1 MRITQIS
8 LTNFR
13 SFRATQNIDIAP
25 VTLLFGPNSVG
36 KSSIL
41 LALFYVQQILK
52 HGHCDPLR
60 IDALGNKHVGGFRN
74 LVNGRDPKKRITIK
88 ITYKKGDYI
97 GSSYNKLSELF
108 DDELGLTVD
117 SPTAD
122 ADKVA
127 VELGIAW
134 SYSKGEGYA
143 YVASYKIWLD
153 DQKIAELSSDAGT
166 KQPMIDYLNYS
177 HPALVCEEDASYETE
192 DGFADEYVSNFQ
204 RVINAPRRT
213 MSIVPDADN
222 LKNKE
227 LEFHE
232 PIGFKGFAGAL
243 PKLGSVLETTLDI
256 DPPIMMQRIHEILS
270 DVLVAPLDN
279 LLLLLNESLCIGP
292 LRVVPDSLSAR
303 NPYPSQRE
311 WYDGTAAWE
320 ELRNS
325 GLQVMELNHWM
336 NKPET
341 MNLGYSIRNKTTRE
355 VISYSGSENW
365 AREFSDMLRL
375 VTSSD
380 KGEPSNEELKE
391 AVNCL
396 PKDIRAAVNRELEND
411 KNNLIDKSRFDI
423 VLWDDFNDIEVNSSD
438 VGVGVSQLLPLIV
451 AAVKRPHG
459 LIACEQP
466 ELHVHPRVQVGI
478 GDLLLQKSRGSKTF
492 LIETHSEHLILRI
505 LKRIRQTTDGDL
517 PDDIDP
523 VSPEH
528 VSITYLEPGPG
539 GVTSRRIEIDKEG
552 EFVQRWP
559 NGFFT
564 ERGEELF

>member
-60 IDALGNKHVGGFRN
+60 IDALGNKHVGGFRS

-88 ITYKKGDYI
+88 IIYKKGDYI

-122 ADKVA
+122 ANKVA
-127 VELGIAW
+127 VELSIAW

-153 DQKIAELSSDAGT
+153 DEKIAELSSDAGT
-166 KQPMIDYLNYS
+166 KQPMIDYLNYR
-177 HPALVCEEDASYETE
+177 HPALVCEEDSDYETE
-192 DGFADEYVSNFQ
+192 DSFPDYVSNFQ
-204 RVINAPRRT
+204 RVINAPRKM
-213 MSIVPDADN
+213 MSIVPDVES
-222 LKNKE
+222 LKNKDI
-227 LEFHE
+227 EFHE

-243 PKLGSVLETTLDI
+243 PKLGSVLETTLNI
-256 DPPIMMQRIHEILS
+256 DPPVMTQRVHEILS
-270 DVLVAPLDN
+270 DVVVAPLDN

-292 LRVVPDSLSAR
+292 LRVVPDSLSSR
-303 NPYPSQRE
+303 NPYPNQRD

-325 GLQVMELNHWM
+325 GSQVMELNHWM
-336 NKPET
+336 NKPDT
-341 MNLGYSIRNKTTRE
+341 LNLGYSVRNKSTRQ
-355 VISYSGSENW
+355 VINYSGSENW
-365 AREFSDMLRL
+365 TGEMLDMLRGIL
-375 VTSSD
+375 SREVGRESSE
-380 KGEPSNEELKE
+380 KLKE
-391 AVNCL
+391 SVNDL
-396 PKDIRAAVNRELEND
+396 PEGLRAEIRKELEKDESNI
-411 KNNLIDKSRFDI
+411 LDKSRFDI
-423 VLWDDFNDIEVNSSD
+423 VLWDDVNGIEINSSE
-438 VGVGVSQLLPLIV
+438 VGVGVSQLLPLVV

-478 GDLLLQKSRGSKTF
+478 GDLLLQTSRGSKTF

-505 LKRIRQTTDGDL
+505 LKRIRQTTDGEL
-517 PDDIDP
+517 PENIDP

-528 VSITYLEPGPG
+528 VSITYLEPGPS
-539 GVTSRRIEIDKEG
+539 GVISRRIEIDKEG

-559 NGFFT
+559 HGFFT

>member
-13 SFRATQNIDIAP
+13 SFRATQNIDVAP

-60 IDALGNKHVGGFRN
+60 IDALGNKHVGGFRS

-88 ITYKKGDYI
+88 ITYKKGGYI
-97 GSSYNKLSELF
+97 GSSYNKLSELL
-108 DDELGLTVD
+108 DDEVGLTVD

-127 VELGIAW
+127 IELGIAW

-143 YVASYKIWLD
+143 YVASYKVWLD
-153 DQKIAELSSDAGT
+153 DQKIAELSSDSGT

-177 HPALVCEEDASYETE
+177 HPALTCDEDASDKAEGE
-192 DGFADEYVSNFQ
+192 CADYVSNFQ
-204 RVINAPRRT
+204 RVINSPRRM
-213 MSIVPDADN
+213 MSIVPDVESI
-222 LKNKE
+222 KNKE

-243 PKLGSVLETTLDI
+243 PKLGAVLETTLDI
-256 DPPIMMQRIHEILS
+256 EPPLVMQRIHEILS
-270 DVLVAPLDN
+270 DVVVAPLDN

-292 LRVVPDSLSAR
+292 LRVVPDSLSTR
-303 NPYPSQRE
+303 NPYPNQRE

-325 GLQVMELNHWM
+325 GPQVMELNHWM

-341 MNLGYSIRNKTTRE
+341 LNLGYSIRNRTTRE
-355 VISYSGSENW
+355 VVSYSGSENW
-365 AREFSDMLRL
+365 ARELADMLRAIQSFGGERDSIDKL
-375 VTSSD
+375 KDNIELLPPEVRAEVSKKLEDSESS
-380 KGEPSNEELKE
+380 L
-391 AVNCL
+391 L
-396 PKDIRAAVNRELEND
+396 
-411 KNNLIDKSRFDI
+411 DKSRFDI
-423 VLWDDFNDIEVNSSD
+423 VLWDDVNDIEVNSSE
-438 VGVGVSQLLPLIV
+438 VGVGVSQLLPLLV

-478 GDLLLQKSRGSKTF
+478 GDLLLQTSRGSKTF

-505 LKRIRQTTDGDL
+505 LKRIRQTTEGEL
-517 PDDIDP
+517 PEDIEP

-539 GVTSRRIEIDKEG
+539 GVTSRRIEVDKEG

-559 NGFFT
+559 HGFFT